1 MQPNVKRYSRPVCP
15 LAWTAGIDWFRYIIN
30 APSDSRPARER
41 IDEIQ
46 QRDRAAGSKLR
57 RWSFE
62 GFRGF
67 ASDSI
72 RWGER
77 LGDLLW
83 ECSGETAAATMDRM
97 GWSSGH
103 CSRIDLQ
110 ITWSLSSGQPALGTW
125 LLGSKLATIPR
136 RRSSQT
142 PSGLSVSS
150 TGLWLGTVGR
160 RTSPSYYRLYDKGVE
175 LKSAP
180 PGHVWRLELEAK
192 GSHSKAIV
200 CNYPEELKQPTWCAQ
215 YLVSRWKSLGC
226 LWPYEQFTDAQLDP
240 AVLPKSAPTA
250 SRLAFWLMT
259 SVAPAVR
266 RLLTVFTVAE
276 VLEMLKLSDVAAPIV
291 KDNAQRIAARDAP
304 AQLAFLA
311 SERPVHRRDSVRM
324 D

>member
-1 MQPNVKRYSRPVCP
+1 MQPNLQRHSRAVCP
-15 LAWTAGIDWFRYIIN
+15 LAWTAGIDWFRWIIN
-30 APSDSRPARER
+30 TPSDSRAARER

-67 ASDSI
+67 QSDSL

-83 ECSGETAAATMDRM
+83 ECSGETAADTMDRM
-97 GWSSGH
+97 GSSSGH

-110 ITWSLSSGQPALGTW
+110 ITWRLSSGQPELGTS
-125 LLGSKLATIPR
+125 LLGFKPGIIPHHLSNR
-136 RRSSQT
+136 T
-142 PSGLSVSS
+142 PCGLSVSS

-175 LKSAP
+175 LKAAP
-180 PGHVWRLELEAK
+180 RGHLWRLELEAK
-192 GSHSKAIV
+192 GSHSKALT
-200 CNYPEELKQPTWCAQ
+200 CKYPQELRQPTWCAR

-226 LWPYEQFTDAQLDP
+226 SWPYEQFTNAPPDP
-240 AVLPKSAPTA
+240 AVMPKTQPTA
-250 SRLAFWLMT
+250 SRLAFWLMI
-259 SVAPAVR
+259 SVAPAVQ

-276 VLEMLKLSDVAAPIV
+276 VLEMLKLSDVAAPTE
-291 KDNAQRIAARDAP
+291 KDNA
-304 AQLAFLA
+304 
-311 SERPVHRRDSVRM
+311 
-324 D
+324 